1 MSHLL
6 ELDDISI
13 SFGGLAAVSQLDL
26 VVDEGQVVSLIGPN
40 GAGKSTVFNVIT
52 GIYPPTGGRILFRGE
67 DITKLKSYNI
77 TPLGIAR
84 TFQTIHL
91 FKGLSVLD
99 NVRIGSHCR
108 GKSGIPGAL
117 TRISRV
123 KNEEKEIREKS
134 LSVLEI
140 VGLTHKRE
148 EKARNLSYGEQR
160 RLEIARALAAEPLLL
175 LLDEPAAGM
184 NPQEKQMLMEMLQ
197 QIRSMGIT
205 ILLVEHDMKFVMNIS
220 DRIEVLDYGKKIAS
234 GSPAE
239 VQNDPQVIAAY
250 LGKPASGN

>member
-13 SFGGLAAVSQLDL
+13 SFGGLAAVSNLDL

-52 GIYPPTGGRILFRGE
+52 GIYPPTGGRILFCGE

-77 TPLGIAR
+77 TPRGIAR

-117 TRISRV
+117 TRMPRV

-140 VGLTHKRE
+140 VGLAHKRE
-148 EKARNLSYGEQR
+148 EMARNLSYGEQR

-197 QIRSMGIT
+197 QIRDMGIT

-220 DRIEVLDYGKKIAS
+220 NRIEVLDYGKKIAS

-239 VQNDPQVIAAY
+239 VQNDPQVITAY